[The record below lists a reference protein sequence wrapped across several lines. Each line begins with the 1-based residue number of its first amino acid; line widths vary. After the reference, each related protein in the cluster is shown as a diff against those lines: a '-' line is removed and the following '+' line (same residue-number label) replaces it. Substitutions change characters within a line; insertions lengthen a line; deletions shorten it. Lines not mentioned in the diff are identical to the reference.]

1 MNSYIL
7 LVIFMLLTAVII
19 TRFLPFVFTRQ
30 LEKHEKIKV
39 LGDKLPSY
47 IMMLLLIYQLHPA
60 NLVSLKAWLVP
71 LMSLILV
78 IIIHK
83 SFRKP
88 LLSIASGVICFYLIK
103 YI

>member
-1 MNSYIL
+1 MNLYIL

-19 TRFLPFVFTRQ
+19 TRFLPFVFTKQ
-30 LEKHEKIKV
+30 LGKNEKIKI

-60 NLVSLKAWLVP
+60 KLVGLKAWLVP
-71 LMSLILV
+71 FMSLILV

-83 SFRKP
+83 LFRKP